1 MKIAADLAQQEAALR
16 CLQGVY
22 VRLYAC
28 LVCSCP
34 SPFSLFII
42 LCPGLTIVR
51 CFVCGPIESKISLAP
66 SAATNAGY
74 TRAQPYCAAFVYLY
88 F

>member
-16 CLQGVY
+16 CLQGAY
-22 VRLYAC
+22 ARLYAC
-28 LVCSCP
+28 VVCLLT

-42 LCPGLTIVR
+42 LCLGLTVVR

-66 SAATNAGY
+66 SAATNAGD
-74 TRAQPYCAAFVYLY
+74 TRAQPYCDALVCLY